1 MKLIDKIMET
11 LSLYDED
18 DDGLDEELEL
28 KKPLAQAKAPEERAE
43 GTSLFRKKS
52 TTPTAA
58 PVKTAAPVDLPAPIV
73 PQAKEKKSFL
83 SFKSSKPAAAK
94 PEKAE
99 KPAETGRM
107 GSRTLNLPVA
117 NKMVNVVLL
126 EPVSFDDSQKI
137 ADYLRGN
144 EPVVVNFKETDN
156 IVAKRMTDFISGT
169 IYALGGSMKKLG
181 RDILI
186 CAPKNVDIDA
196 GEEMYDERGEQPW
209 KK

>member
-1 MKLIDKIMET
+1 MKLIDKIMES
-11 LSLYDED
+11 LSLYDEE
-18 DDGLDEELEL
+18 DDGLDEALEV
-28 KKPLAQAKAPEERAE
+28 KKPLNAPSTEVKEEKH
-43 GTSLFRKKS
+43 SLFRKKS
-52 TTPTAA
+52 LTPTTPAA
-58 PVKTAAPVDLPAPIV
+58 PAAPVDLPEPVIT
-73 PQAKEKKSFL
+73 QSKEKKSFL
-83 SFKSSKPAAAK
+83 SFKSSKPAAPKPAK
-94 PEKAE
+94 PADSGK
-99 KPAETGRM
+99 M
-107 GSRTLNLPVA
+107 SSRTMPMPVA